1 MAEWLKAPASGYA
14 AGNDAT
20 RAHRTTPQVRILL
33 PPQHFRDSDKRS
45 DEIEISAPRNGRAR
59 SGDHRTN
66 T

>member
-1 MAEWLKAPASGYA
+1 MVEG
-14 AGNDAT
+14 T
-20 RAHRTTPQVRILL
+20 RERICNWHRCDKSSSHNPQVRILL